1 MVSIQTTPSKLE
13 ISAGKTLR
21 LPEYG
26 TQANQAKGG
35 KRRFGPGRSIWCP
48 ERKAKGKVAKAQE
61 MKLSFL
67 PG

>member
-26 TQANQAKGG
+26 TQANQAKGE
-35 KRRFGPGRSIWCP
+35 KRRFGPGRYMVP
-48 ERKAKGKVAKAQE
+48 REEGKGQSCKGARGE
-61 MKLSFL
+61 TELFTS
-67 PG
+67 